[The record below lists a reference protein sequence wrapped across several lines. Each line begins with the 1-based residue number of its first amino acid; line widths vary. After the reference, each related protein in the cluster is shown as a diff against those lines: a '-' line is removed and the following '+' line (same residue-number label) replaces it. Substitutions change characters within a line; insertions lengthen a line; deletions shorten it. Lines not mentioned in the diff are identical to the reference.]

1 MLEFYVCTHTV
12 RVLTFNKMNSY
23 TTLWFLVFD
32 GESQL
37 FTRIVKFAIRVNIIK
52 LLALKL
58 LMENC
63 RVAKMVKKILIQRNN
78 LNFQSKRQR
87 TF

>member
-1 MLEFYVCTHTV
+1 
-12 RVLTFNKMNSY
+12 MNTYY

-37 FTRIVKFAIRVNIIK
+37 IARIVKFAIRVNIIK

-58 LMENC
+58 LMEKC
-63 RVAKMVKKILIQRNN
+63 RVAKNGEE
-78 LNFQSKRQR
+78 NFDAKE
-87 TF
+87 